1 MRRQA
6 ASRPLPAGSSRDERL
21 DPFSLPLR
29 FAADAGGAVPVRLLE
44 LHSDRVV
51 LLRTIA
57 GIKMTVTLP
66 FRSYLGVAL
75 RMHAPTA
82 TARGYAAVVLEHPDP
97 RLSVM
102 LYHASDAD
110 ELAAQWRCWGRALGL
125 RLLVVASDGTL
136 REPFSRIGRIQKN
149 ETVARRRSRSALK
162 SRGGIQRL
170 RRRVGS
176 LGSARVHRG
185 EREIIARN

>member
-29 FAADAGGAVPVRLLE
+29 FAPDPGDATPVRVLE
-44 LHSDRVV
+44 LHSDRAV
-51 LLRTIA
+51 LLRTLL
-57 GIKMTVTLP
+57 GIKMTITLP
-66 FRSYLGVAL
+66 LRSYLGLAL

-82 TARGYAAVVLEHPDP
+82 AARGYAAVVLEHPDP
-97 RLSVM
+97 QLSVT
-102 LYHASDAD
+102 LYHASDAA
-110 ELAAQWRCWGRALGL
+110 EIAAQWRGWGRALGL

-136 REPFSRIGRIQKN
+136 HEPFSRIGRIQMG
-149 ETVARRRSRSALK
+149 ETVPRRRSRSPLK

-170 RRRVGS
+170 RRRAGS
-176 LGSARVHRG
+176 LVSAAVHRG